1 VTQFHIVAEMRSH
14 LSSWYLWGAKHF
26 AYMANEVEDQA
37 DAREL
42 NRAYVT
48 NAVFSS
54 VAFLEAAINEVYGD
68 VVDGYEPYIKALSD
82 ETKARLSGLW
92 RAEESIEKGRL
103 LHKYQAALE
112 CADKSLF
119 DKGVHPYQ
127 DAKLLVKLRNKLTHA
142 QPTTS
147 ANT

>member
-1 VTQFHIVAEMRSH
+1 MDCVTQFHIVAEMRSH
-14 LSSWYLWGAKHF
+14 LSSCYLWGAKHF

-54 VAFLEAAINEVYGD
+54 AAFLEAAINEVYGD

-82 ETKARLSGLW
+82 ETKVRLSGLW
-92 RAEESIEKGRL
+92 RAKKSIEKGRL
-103 LHKYQAALE
+103 LHKYQARWNALP
-112 CADKSLF
+112 SLYS
-119 DKGVHPYQ
+119 KKV
-127 DAKLLVKLRNKLTHA
+127 LSLTKT
-142 QPTTS
+142 QSFSLSS
-147 ANT
+147 AIG